1 LWQCKATKNRDPK
14 PAKITS
20 TAGSK
25 QCCFNSGSNES
36 KCKKTEDIYLAGDDD
51 QAIFAWAGA
60 DVNRFINQPADK
72 EKVLMYSKRISRAIQ
87 EESQKPIERILGPRK
102 EKKYYARDHEGEVE
116 TISNISQVDLTKG
129 KWLILSRTISRQ
141 LKIGEELQK
150 KNLYYQTNKGKSFKV
165 NLFNAAMMYDDWCK
179 KKRVLQ
185 EREEKQ
191 IQEYL
196 GDNLFNRS
204 KNWYD
209 QFVEADEKE
218 KLYIKNMIENG
229 EDLNKDARIWLS
241 TIHAAKG
248 GEEDNVILCLDL
260 GDKILKAIKKSET
273 QHDEEHRVWY
283 VATTRAKNNLY
294 KLKAKIKRRG
304 YQL

>member
-1 LWQCKATKNRDPK
+1 MVYDYGGNKMT
-14 PAKITS
+14 
-20 TAGSK
+20 
-25 QCCFNSGSNES
+25 
-36 KCKKTEDIYLAGDDD
+36 
-51 QAIFAWAGA
+51 
-60 DVNRFINQPADK
+60 DK
-72 EKVLMYSKRISRAIQ
+72 
-87 EESQKPIERILGPRK
+87 
-102 EKKYYARDHEGEVE
+102 
-116 TISNISQVDLTKG
+116 SQVDITKG
-129 KWLILSRTISRQ
+129 NWLILSRTISRQ

-229 EDLNKDARIWLS
+229 YPVK
-241 TIHAAKG
+241 AASINPVELRKQQAASIKHYKG
-248 GEEDNVILCLDL
+248 SD
-260 GDKILKAIKKSET
+260 
-273 QHDEEHRVWY
+273 Y
-283 VATTRAKNNLY
+283 RASS
-294 KLKAKIKRRG
+294 AKRT
-304 YQL
+304 

>member
-1 LWQCKATKNRDPK
+1 VFPSHDQ
-14 PAKITS
+14 
-20 TAGSK
+20 
-25 QCCFNSGSNES
+25 
-36 KCKKTEDIYLAGDDD
+36 AGDDD